1 MAEMTKH
8 VGVYGEKPCVV
19 VFRELPDEPES
30 ALICISGSLEGNLH
44 DDVMAVVDSA
54 EGQESNEISDVFFR
68 RRLSDGENMLEA
80 LHSRQ
85 KLTKVPVE
93 MVKLT
98 PLPNQEVELTEIN
111 KQLKNIAAGSNPPLK
126 TEVDPLVAESQAAGS
141 VPLIEG
147 GASVAGT
154 VDAGPEGI
162 AQSMLDQAELMEGDA
177 NALLSEAAAKKAQA
191 YEMAPDLKPKRGPG
205 RPPKNET

>member
-1 MAEMTKH
+1 
-8 VGVYGEKPCVV
+8 
-19 VFRELPDEPES
+19 
-30 ALICISGSLEGNLH
+30 
-44 DDVMAVVDSA
+44 
-54 EGQESNEISDVFFR
+54 
-68 RRLSDGENMLEA
+68 
-80 LHSRQ
+80 
-85 KLTKVPVE
+85 

-111 KQLKNIAAGSNPPLK
+111 QQLKNIAAGSNPPLK

-154 VDAGPEGI
+154 EDASPEGV
-162 AQSMLDQAELMEGDA
+162 AQSMIDQAELMEGDA
-177 NALLSEAAAKKAQA
+177 NTLLSEAAAKKAQA
-191 YEMAPDLKPKRGPG
+191 YEMAPNLKPKRGPG